1 MAREYFLP
9 REAIVRFGEVGA
21 AARRIAGVAAAARIL
36 RELAEAGVA
45 RSWLLLPEGDTLDQG
60 AMDDVNRLAGKMGV
74 RVADGLL
81 PSDAPLESETLALD
95 GNRLF
100 AASALRDGDFGPDSA
115 AIRLDDPGAS
125 ARILRQA
132 GKTSDGPVSRHL
144 NRPVSRAITAV
155 LLHLPWIRPIHA
167 TVGTGLL
174 ALAMVVALLSGGTAG
189 LIAGGLLFHAASIFD
204 GVDGEIARATFRST
218 KAGAMLDS
226 MVDIATNLAFVL
238 GVTVNL
244 AAAGDR
250 LAPMLTAWG
259 FALFLLG
266 LAAVAWRASRSG
278 SAFGFDVV
286 KNHYRRRFP
295 GRLAGGVIRFLI
307 VVSSRDF
314 FALLFPLLILAGIPI
329 AVLCLFAAA
338 ATVWILFVLGAI
350 RMPIETALAP
360 NQA

>member
-1 MAREYFLP
+1 MAREFFLP
-9 REAIVRFGEVGA
+9 REAIVRFGETGA
-21 AARRIAGVAAAARIL
+21 AARRVAGLAAAARIV
-36 RELAEAGVA
+36 RELAEAGIA
-45 RSWLLLPEGDTLDQG
+45 RAWLLLPEGDALD
-60 AMDDVNRLAGKMGV
+60 AAARDDLRRLAGKMDV
-74 RVADGLL
+74 RLAEGAL
-81 PSDAPLESETLALD
+81 PAEAPQESEALILD

-100 AASALRDGDFGPDSA
+100 AAQALRQGDFGPASP
-115 AIRLDDPGAS
+115 AISLDEAGAS

-132 GKTSDGPVSRHL
+132 GKTSDGPVSRYL
-144 NRPVSRAITAV
+144 NRPVSRSITAV
-155 LLHLPWIRPIHA
+155 LLHLPGIRPIHA

-174 ALAMVVALLSGGTAG
+174 AISMIIALLSGGTAG

-226 MVDIATNLAFVL
+226 MVDIATNLLFVL

-244 AAAGDR
+244 AVAGDR

-278 SAFGFDVV
+278 SAFGFDVI

-295 GRLAGGVIRFLI
+295 TRFTGLVIRFFII
-307 VVSSRDF
+307 VTSRDF
-314 FALLFPLLILAGIPI
+314 FALLFPLLILAGLPMG
-329 AVLCLFAAA
+329 VLYLFATA
-338 ATVWILFVLGAI
+338 ATIWILFVLGAI
-350 RMPIETALAP
+350 RMPAETALAP
-360 NQA
+360 KQA